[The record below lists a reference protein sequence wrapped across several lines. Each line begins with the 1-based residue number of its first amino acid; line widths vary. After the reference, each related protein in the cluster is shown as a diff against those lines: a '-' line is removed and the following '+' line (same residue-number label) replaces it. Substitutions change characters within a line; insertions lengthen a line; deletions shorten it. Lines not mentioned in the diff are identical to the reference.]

1 MLFLVTIPGKYI
13 LPQGNYFSFQSFL
26 IFAKNNCDR
35 RPEGASPANGYNRGK
50 DGRHLHGGPG
60 DPNNQF
66 FFYMEKLIDQLN
78 RIERNTLLAA
88 KNVLTFDDVALLTG
102 LSKSHL
108 YKLTS
113 TRQIPYYK
121 PSGKN
126 IYFDRKE
133 VEDWLRQ
140 NRANTEQE
148 AQSGAA
154 TFLAREGL

>member
-1 MLFLVTIPGKYI
+1 MLFFFHYFFHGFHYSSHCTLKKA
-13 LPQGNYFSFQSFL
+13 LPT
-26 IFAKNNCDR
+26 FAVKCNQ
-35 RPEGASPANGYNRGK
+35 RPESASPEMVATGAK
-50 DGRHLHGGPG
+50 MAATCTAGREASTII
-60 DPNNQF
+60 F
-66 FFYMEKLIDQLN
+66 IVKMERFIEQLN

-154 TFLAREGL
+154 AFLAREGL

>member
-1 MLFLVTIPGKYI
+1 MQARPMVTTGAKMAATCTAGRKPQQLYI
-13 LPQGNYFSFQSFL
+13 LAMDQL
-26 IFAKNNCDR
+26 T
-35 RPEGASPANGYNRGK
+35 E
-50 DGRHLHGGPG
+50 
-60 DPNNQF
+60 
-66 FFYMEKLIDQLN
+66 QLN

-113 TRQIPYYK
+113 THQIPYYK

-154 TFLAREGL
+154 ACLAREGL

>member
-1 MLFLVTIPGKYI
+1 MQARPMVTTGAKMAATCTAGREASI
-13 LPQGNYFSFQSFL
+13 LKIIKMDNF
-26 IFAKNNCDR
+26 I
-35 RPEGASPANGYNRGK
+35 E
-50 DGRHLHGGPG
+50 
-60 DPNNQF
+60 
-66 FFYMEKLIDQLN
+66 QLN

-126 IYFDRKE
+126 VYFDRKE

-154 TFLAREGL
+154 AFLAGEGL

>member
-1 MLFLVTIPGKYI
+1 MQARPMVTTGQRWPPLARRAGRPQQLFIIKME
-13 LPQGNYFSFQSFL
+13 QL
-26 IFAKNNCDR
+26 I
-35 RPEGASPANGYNRGK
+35 E
-50 DGRHLHGGPG
+50 
-60 DPNNQF
+60 
-66 FFYMEKLIDQLN
+66 QLN

-133 VEDWLRQ
+133 IEDWLRQ

-154 TFLAREGL
+154 AFLAREGL